1 MFRCGIGRVD
11 CAIGVACT
19 GMRAETTEGI
29 GAGAHGIAH
38 FEVVGVAVDELL
50 KGVAGAV
57 VLFGFGMCS
66 AEAQHG
72 VGQAFAGG
80 EMDDELLKFPCGVA
94 VHAVV
99 KNADGQFKMRF
110 FILGAE
116 AGQCQKKEQANADS

>member
-1 MFRCGIGRVD
+1 MD
-11 CAIGVACT
+11 CAIGFACA
-19 GMRAETTEGI
+19 GMLFEATEGI
-29 GAGAHGIAH
+29 GAGAHGVAH
-38 FEVVGVAVDELL
+38 FDVVGVAVDELL

-80 EMDDELLKFPCGVA
+80 EMDDELPKFPCGVA

-116 AGQCQKKEQANADS
+116 AGQCREKEQAKAES